1 MALSKDSLNRLS
13 GSKQRFLVLLC
24 LILGL
29 LVLVPILQRFVAIR
43 IFIDLFLT
51 AIFISMVYAVGS
63 KKSHVLTGLV
73 LAIAMVTLLWLQY
86 FHSSKWIAAIGMI
99 TGVLFIA
106 VVITSIL
113 GFMFK
118 SAAVNREIIYAA
130 ILLYLLA
137 ALMWAFAYT
146 FLELI
151 DPATFNIDLIR
162 PEGYVLVFQYYSFV
176 TITTLGYGDITP
188 VSEVAKAFSLL
199 EAVVGQ
205 IYLVVVVAWLVGM
218 QVSKQSQRRSIDESQ
233 PRPMVEKV

>member
-1 MALSKDSLNRLS
+1 MALSGVPIDRFS

-24 LILGL
+24 LIMGL

-51 AIFISMVYAVGS
+51 AIFISMVYTVS
-63 KKSHVLTGLV
+63 DKKGQVITGVV
-73 LAIAMVTLLWLQY
+73 LASVMVTLLWLQY
-86 FHSSKWIAAIGMI
+86 FYPNKAIAALAMI

-106 VVITSIL
+106 MVIASIL
-113 GFMFK
+113 GFMLK
-118 SAAVNREIIYAA
+118 STDVNREMIYAA

-137 ALMWAFAYT
+137 ALMWAFGYT

-151 DPATFNIDLIR
+151 NPTSFSIDLKR
-162 PEGYVLVFQYYSFV
+162 SDGYVLVFQYYSFV

-188 VSEVAKAFSLL
+188 VSEVARAFSLL

-205 IYLVVVVAWLVGM
+205 LYLVVAVAWLVGM
-218 QVSKQSQRRSIDESQ
+218 YVSKKSKQ
-233 PRPMVEKV
+233 

>member
-1 MALSKDSLNRLS
+1 
-13 GSKQRFLVLLC
+13 
-24 LILGL
+24 
-29 LVLVPILQRFVAIR
+29 
-43 IFIDLFLT
+43 
-51 AIFISMVYAVGS
+51 
-63 KKSHVLTGLV
+63 
-73 LAIAMVTLLWLQY
+73 
-86 FHSSKWIAAIGMI
+86 MI
-99 TGVLFIA
+99 TGVLFIG

-118 SAAVNREIIYAA
+118 SAVVNSEMIYAA

-151 DPATFNIDLIR
+151 DPASFNIDLVR

-188 VSEVAKAFSLL
+188 VSEVARALSVL

-205 IYLVVVVAWLVGM
+205 LYLVVVVAWLVGM
-218 QVSKQSQRRSIDESQ
+218 YVSKKSKQ
-233 PRPMVEKV
+233 